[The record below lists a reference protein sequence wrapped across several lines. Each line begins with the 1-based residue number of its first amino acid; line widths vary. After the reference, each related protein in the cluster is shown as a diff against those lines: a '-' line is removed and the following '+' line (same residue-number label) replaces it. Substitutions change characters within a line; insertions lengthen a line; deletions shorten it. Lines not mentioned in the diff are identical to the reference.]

1 MTQPTC
7 CEKLKDYLCNYVGKP
22 SIRDDEPLGM
32 DSLGFIRLTAFIES
46 DLRLEIP
53 DEELCAENFTDW
65 NSICEMITRHHPAA
79 LSAPC
84 SPSEPDATDKEWHT
98 TISRNKLHAFQGN
111 KFLFSG
117 NFLEVSQTVDAH
129 NAALRRRPAS
139 HDREMKELQ
148 AELVDLRAL
157 RTETL
162 ELYLTN
168 EQKALQHRLATAQ
181 AALRDVLAM
190 FDEGLIVRDISHDHE
205 PNWIIKA
212 ASFTARLA
220 RNYQAINAE
229 KEQK

>member
-1 MTQPTC
+1 MSC
-7 CEKLKDYLCNYVGKP
+7 GRGNIGG
-22 SIRDDEPLGM
+22 R
-32 DSLGFIRLTAFIES
+32 
-46 DLRLEIP
+46 
-53 DEELCAENFTDW
+53 DEEATRRIKAQEAEKIAGLVSGEFRLYCAREGIELPPHAEVRLKSVW
-65 NSICEMITRHHPAA
+65 AISIASCLA
-79 LSAPC
+79 
-84 SPSEPDATDKEWHT
+84 
-98 TISRNKLHAFQGN
+98 SR
-111 KFLFSG
+111 
-117 NFLEVSQTVDAH
+117 
-129 NAALRRRPAS
+129 
-139 HDREMKELQ
+139 DREMEELQ
-148 AELVDLRAL
+148 AELVDLRSL